1 MDSTPTAEGILRSLG
16 PDDGRALRS
25 DAQRNR
31 HLVIR
36 AALEIFAE
44 HGSMGTVEQIASRAG
59 VGRATVYRTFPSR
72 DALQTVVAIS
82 QIEQFHQI
90 ALEAQRLSAG
100 TGVGLVDYV
109 FGAFEYNQVNR
120 LYIELFEGRPT
131 PDMLDVHTAS
141 RKTITELLYEAQAAG
156 IVRADVTVNDVGAFC
171 AGMARRLTADPSTTP
186 EDWRRIPVF
195 VLRGLGVPERLLP
208 PERTPFAHT
217 PTTNREL

>member
-16 PDDGRALRS
+16 PDDGRGLRS

-44 HGSMGTVEQIASRAG
+44 HGALGTIEQVAARAG
-59 VGRATVYRTFPSR
+59 VGRATVYRTFPNR
-72 DALQTVVAIS
+72 EALQLAVANN

-100 TGVGLVDYV
+100 TGIGLVDFV
-109 FGAFEYNQVNR
+109 FGAFRYNQDNR

-131 PDMLDVHTAS
+131 PDMLEVHTAS
-141 RKTITELLYEAQAAG
+141 RKTIGELVDEAQATG
-156 IVRADVTVNDVGAFC
+156 VVRADVTVDDVGAFC
-171 AGMARRLTADPSTTP
+171 AGMSRRLATDPSTTP
-186 EDWRRIPVF
+186 DDWRRVPVF
-195 VLRGLGVPERLLP
+195 VLRGLGVPEHFLP
-208 PERTPFAHT
+208 PHRAPFPGTSAHNLQ
-217 PTTNREL
+217 P